1 MKKILAVV
9 ILFFL
14 VPAFGVSM
22 LFAQTPQPYG
32 VTPSADQL
40 KWHNMEYYA
49 FIHFGPN
56 AFTDKEWGDGTEK
69 VEIFNPTQLDCRQWA
84 RICKAAGMKG
94 IILTA
99 KHHDGFALFPSKYS
113 THTVRESKW
122 KNGRGDI
129 LKELSAA
136 CKEYGLKMGLYISP
150 WDRNHPTY
158 GTPEYNQ
165 IYVNMLKEITTQ
177 YGDLFEVWF
186 DGANGEGPNGKRQVY
201 DFPLFNKTVKTY
213 QPHALIFSDAGPDI
227 RWVGN
232 EKGFAGETCWATI
245 NGNELFPA
253 YDKPDHLNVGDEKG
267 THWIPSECDVSIRPG
282 WFYHKNEDNKVKTD
296 KDLMNIWNKSVGR
309 GSNLLLNIPV
319 DGRGL
324 IHENDEKSLMDFKK
338 MRETYF
344 KSNLLSS
351 GSVTK
356 NFSKDTYDITLSKSQ
371 TFNCFVVQEDIRYG
385 QRVKKFYI
393 QAKNNGEWK
402 NLTSATTIGH
412 KRIVYLPTTTAKEL
426 RIVFD
431 EAFAKPII
439 SNVALYNTPDN

>member
-1 MKKILAVV
+1 
-9 ILFFL
+9 
-14 VPAFGVSM
+14 
-22 LFAQTPQPYG
+22 
-32 VTPSADQL
+32 
-40 KWHNMEYYA
+40 
-49 FIHFGPN
+49 
-56 AFTDKEWGDGTEK
+56 
-69 VEIFNPTQLDCRQWA
+69 
-84 RICKAAGMKG
+84 
-94 IILTA
+94 
-99 KHHDGFALFPSKYS
+99 
-113 THTVRESKW
+113 
-122 KNGRGDI
+122 
-129 LKELSAA
+129 
-136 CKEYGLKMGLYISP
+136 
-150 WDRNHPTY
+150 
-158 GTPEYNQ
+158 
-165 IYVNMLKEITTQ
+165 MLKEITTQ

-267 THWIPSECDVSIRPG
+267 THWIPAECDVSIRPG

-412 KRIVYLPTTTAKEL
+412 KRIVYFPTTTAKEL